1 MSGTNLQFAVL
12 VKCMFHT
19 AKPGDKSLRA
29 FFVWRWPYHAN
40 QTNHRKITSVI
51 ARPKAVVT
59 EGNACGAISW
69 KNPGN
74 RTKYQEIATSGYAL
88 LAMTW

>member
-1 MSGTNLQFAVL
+1 
-12 VKCMFHT
+12 MFHKQGPET
-19 AKPGDKSLRA
+19 KVSGLFRMAVAL
-29 FFVWRWPYHAN
+29 YAN

>member
-1 MSGTNLQFAVL
+1 MDHRT
-12 VKCMFHT
+12 
-19 AKPGDKSLRA
+19 P
-29 FFVWRWPYHAN
+29 AN
-40 QTNHRKITSVI
+40 PHHLPTSTVI
-51 ARPKAVVT
+51 ARPQAVVT

-74 RTKYQEIATSGYAL
+74 RTKYREIATSGYAL

>member
-1 MSGTNLQFAVL
+1 MQIRRTI
-12 VKCMFHT
+12 VKL
-19 AKPGDKSLRA
+19 PLSLRG
-29 FFVWRWPYHAN
+29 P
-40 QTNHRKITSVI
+40 Q
-51 ARPKAVVT
+51 AVVT

-88 LAMTW
+88 LAMTWKFSLGPSDDGAETATPGGVALRLAP